1 MSASPPSS
9 SPFAFPQKPA
19 VPSSTSLHDSGACP
33 PPPPH
38 PHPHNHIA
46 MTSPTPSPRIPQRAD
61 SFTDEEEF
69 SKHVGSTHRH
79 HDVLM
84 SPPLSQKSQDCL
96 QEPSS
101 YPLSDTECQ
110 SSQLPQ
116 QQQQQQQQQQD
127 PDLPQPRPTLT
138 LQLQQPHDQQSPL
151 LHPFD
156 QTSPSTPKKT
166 LNWVNALPSHFDA
179 TSPESHPRKRRRRT
193 NREELDILEDAFA
206 RNQLPDAAIR
216 QELGERLGMNVRAVQ
231 IWFQNRRQT
240 LRKKSVCSNG
250 GVAHHT
256 GSEEDCSR
264 SEGELH
270 DSMYRR
276 SSGDSNLSASPLL
289 SPLGGPRQFSKRAS
303 KSCSDLMSVSPTLLP
318 SSDSTTLLRAETCS
332 SLPTIVSPLPA
343 PTRQENLHLRSVS
356 PCKPLSQPRESTK
369 SIAGQSEPVIKA
381 EDVELSLRQILSS
394 AVSNCDEKIKEDADD
409 QKEQPAPVVPGIV
422 DTKTADMHLSMLL
435 LEAKKRSGQGLNPPM
450 ALWADTS
457 NKPVLNPSF
466 SGTSQSVTAC
476 LPVPSRSMSTPSIRF
491 PGSSGGHRQFHHRS
505 INKTTSTR
513 KYRPESSHGSSLSYY
528 PHGPSLYPRT
538 MSLMEQV
545 INRQQQ
551 QHQSHQIPQHSST
564 NFRQSS
570 LSNASKRQGMYNS
583 NANTSTYRPPSTSTS
598 TIATSMTNLSHWG
611 RQLQQQV
618 ADRRALPLH
627 RPSPHS
633 GLGQTA
639 VRARRLSIGKYLFD
653 SETDEDAT
661 DDALSPPARQARKR
675 RVQASPAPSGSLT
688 ISARADGDSEDGD
701 ETDEEDFVAQSA
713 HVKKRLT
720 LTPIR
725 GTFESPSSRHR
736 FVAHPLSQQSG
747 WESHYRNMDPRT
759 KSLKSSL
766 STLSLAG
773 SSPPGGRDFGGHSL
787 GGPHG
792 PILERNR
799 TWGGSGGSGRG
810 LPPTS
815 STFSSP
821 RKTVETHTSAAHKLS
836 HSHPG
841 SRISSPSSPA
851 RVPQDLNL
859 DELECASV
867 LAGLGWSC

>member
-1 MSASPPSS
+1 MS
-9 SPFAFPQKPA
+9 
-19 VPSSTSLHDSGACP
+19 
-33 PPPPH
+33 
-38 PHPHNHIA
+38 
-46 MTSPTPSPRIPQRAD
+46 SPTPSPRIPQRSD
-61 SFTDEEEF
+61 SFTDEEEIP
-69 SKHVGSTHRH
+69 KHVRSTHRH

-110 SSQLPQ
+110 PSQPQ
-116 QQQQQQQQQQD
+116 QQQEQQQD
-127 PDLPQPRPTLT
+127 IDLPQPRPTLT
-138 LQLQQPHDQQSPL
+138 LQLQQPHGQQSPS

-179 TSPESHPRKRRRRT
+179 TSPERHPRKRRRRT

-206 RNQLPDAAIR
+206 RNQLPDAAVR
-216 QELGERLGMNVRAVQ
+216 QELGERLGMSVRAVQ

-250 GVAHHT
+250 GGTHHT
-256 GSEEDCSR
+256 GSEEDSSR

-276 SSGDSNLSASPLL
+276 SSGESVLLSPSPLL
-289 SPLGGPRQFSKRAS
+289 SPLGGPRQFSKKAS
-303 KSCSDLMSVSPTLLP
+303 KSCSDLISVSPVLHP
-318 SSDSTTLLRAETCS
+318 SADSTTFLRAETCS
-332 SLPTIVSPLPA
+332 SLPTIVSPLPT
-343 PTRQENLHLRSVS
+343 PPRHEDPHLRSVS
-356 PCKPLSQPRESTK
+356 PCKPLSQPRESTD
-369 SIAGQSEPVIKA
+369 SDSTQSEPVIKA
-381 EDVELSLRQILSS
+381 EAVELSLRQILSS
-394 AVSNCDEKIKEDADD
+394 AVSSGDEKVKQDVD
-409 QKEQPAPVVPGIV
+409 QKETPAPVVPGIV
-422 DTKTADMHLSMLL
+422 DSKTADMHLSMLL
-435 LEAKKRSGQGLNPPM
+435 QEAKKRSGQGLNPPM

-457 NKPVLNPSF
+457 NKPVLNPTF
-466 SGTSQSVTAC
+466 SGTSQSMTAC
-476 LPVPSRSMSTPSIRF
+476 LPVPSRSMSTPSIKF
-491 PGSSGGHRQFHHRS
+491 PGSSGGHGQFHHRS
-505 INKTTSTR
+505 ISKTSSGR
-513 KYRPESSHGSSLSYY
+513 KHRPESNHGSSSYY

-551 QHQSHQIPQHSST
+551 QHQHYQTPPHSST

-583 NANTSTYRPPSTSTS
+583 NNITSGYRSPSTSSS
-598 TIATSMTNLSHWG
+598 TISTSMTNLSQWG

-618 ADRRALPLH
+618 ADRRALPLY
-627 RPSPHS
+627 RPSSRS

-661 DDALSPPARQARKR
+661 DDALSPPSRQARKR
-675 RVQASPAPSGSLT
+675 RVRASPAPSTSLT
-688 ISARADGDSEDGD
+688 TLAGGDKESEDGD
-701 ETDEEDFVAQSA
+701 ETDEEDFLAQSA

-720 LTPIR
+720 LTPTR
-725 GTFESPSSRHR
+725 GTFESPNSRHR
-736 FVAHPLSQQSG
+736 LVAHHLSLQPG
-747 WESHYRNMDPRT
+747 REGHYRNMDSRT
-759 KSLKSSL
+759 KSLKTSL

-773 SSPPGGRDFGGHSL
+773 SSPSAVRDFGGHSL
-787 GGPHG
+787 DGPDG
-792 PILERNR
+792 PTLERNR
-799 TWGGSGGSGRG
+799 TWSGYGELGSG

-815 STFSSP
+815 TTFSSP
-821 RKTVETHTSAAHKLS
+821 RKTVVSHASADIKPS

-841 SRISSPSSPA
+841 SRISSPSPPA
-851 RVPQDLNL
+851 RVPRDLNL